1 MNLHLWSTYCV
12 PGAVLG
18 FGDSA
23 KAPAL
28 VGLYLVEEDREKIR
42 EVIKK

>member
-1 MNLHLWSTYCV
+1 M

-23 KAPAL
+23 KVPAL
-28 VGLYLVEEDREKIR
+28 VGLYLMEEDREKKER
-42 EVIKK
+42 